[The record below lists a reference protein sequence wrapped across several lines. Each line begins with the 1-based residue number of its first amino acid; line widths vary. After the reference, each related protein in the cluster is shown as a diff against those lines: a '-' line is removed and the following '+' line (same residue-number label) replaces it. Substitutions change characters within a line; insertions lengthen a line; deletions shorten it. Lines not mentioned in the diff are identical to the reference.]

1 MKKIEVGDYITFKAA
16 TREGCRK
23 ARRKVIGVSQLYVI
37 VRYIGWG
44 SFWVRPDEI
53 IKVEKKGK

>member
-16 TREGCRK
+16 TRAGFRK
-23 ARRKVIGVSQLYVI
+23 ARRKVIGFSQLYVI

-44 SFWVRPDEI
+44 SFWFVPM
-53 IKVEKKGK
+53 K